1 MMNRNYVGLSE
12 IKAEVLDYLEE
23 HPNAADSVEAI
34 QQWWLLQ
41 RVSRFSREKIQKA
54 LDQLVEA
61 HLVERRR
68 LSDGHEVYKRAHQ
81 SHLIN

>member
-1 MMNRNYVGLSE
+1 MYQNNAALSE
-12 IKAEVLDYLEE
+12 IKSEVLGYLEE
-23 HPNAADSVEAI
+23 HPDAADSVEAI

-41 RVSRFSREKIQKA
+41 RVSRFSHERIQKV

-61 HLVERRR
+61 HLVERLR